1 VHRAAAFVCVAGS
14 GLIAQDPATPV
25 QTIRILGADADDARL
40 IHAALGLREGRAA
53 DAAAVKQALAAA
65 RRLGR
70 FQSVEGQWEGGVF
83 TLTVVPLKPVARV
96 TWMDGLPPK
105 AAKALLSPLPLGARF
120 GDLRL
125 QEWQS
130 DAKLRLRDGGWPEA
144 EPSLQRLEDGALL
157 QVTLH
162 LGPSAL
168 VRTVTVEGEL
178 GPYSAKKLQSIA
190 GLAPGKT
197 LWSGL
202 LARKAPQ
209 QLRER
214 FLKDKRLEGKAEVVW
229 DPAQGR
235 VSLQVQVGPKVQ
247 LKLKG
252 ASVGG
257 FLSTERSLSELLPES
272 RAAVYDPRLV
282 EEGARRLRRHF
293 KDQGYTEV
301 TVSAERQVL
310 EGPAEHPRKVV
321 VLHTAVLGTR
331 YALGDLV
338 FEGSSGVEKKELR
351 SATATSLRRLLGKAW
366 VGPELQRIIE
376 DRVRNLYR
384 LKGYPDVR
392 VHTEVEPPRGDRR
405 DVKVVVREGTRRLL
419 KSLDLELSPN
429 SGLDPMRF
437 REALIFWLQDHP
449 TPHRRKDGSH
459 DYPADRAH
467 LEGLAGV
474 LETLPPTPE
483 GGARFRIVSTLPVP
497 YVRSD
502 LAQVVSALRQQLM
515 AAGSENPQVRF
526 EDDGKSDQLLIQIPA
541 QPLDHFRRLVVRN
554 IDRTRPEA
562 LLREYPRQEGD
573 PFNPVELDQS
583 LGRAS
588 DLGAFS
594 RLDLSPLSEQPDQKE
609 MGWMRGD
616 LDLKTQERSPWT
628 YTSGFAYDNAQGYR
642 FLEGVQRNNL
652 GGMGRTV
659 DFSIRAG
666 DSTLRSKAL
675 KDLFPTGN
683 LNRSLDSYTLAYT
696 DPWFLPGSLDH
707 LLSPRT
713 QFRIEGAYLEE
724 AQPAFFA
731 RRRRVLSGLEW
742 KITERQTA
750 QLGYRYERA
759 DLGANRDASGN
770 ELISP
775 EDLKEFAR
783 TTLHSVVSA
792 PRLQVNVDSRDKP
805 NDPTQGAAFEGLLEF
820 GLQSF
825 GTSSNASFIRLDLR
839 NQWNW
844 PVGFQASA
852 GVFSVNLRVGIARPT
867 ANSVQEL
874 PLTERYFG
882 GGPFSVRG
890 VEPGFLGPTTYLGKR
905 DPATG
910 QLISGAVQLTPLGGQ
925 AIATANLEYR
935 FPLPVFGQSFWGEI
949 FVDGGQVYERIKAG
963 DRLRLQRDPLNPSG
977 PSVVVD
983 TGAPFPAWRV
993 TPGFGVILKLGFPIK
1008 LEYAADWRRI
1018 LGRPRTKQEQE
1029 TQLSTLLISAG
1040 FQY

>member
-1 VHRAAAFVCVAGS
+1 M
-14 GLIAQDPATPV
+14 
-25 QTIRILGADADDARL
+25 
-40 IHAALGLREGRAA
+40 REGGSA
-53 DAAAVKQALAAA
+53 DAATVSQALSAV

-70 FQSVEGQWEGGVF
+70 FQSVEGQMEEGVF
-83 TLTVVPLKPVARV
+83 TLRVVPLNPVARV
-96 TWMDGLPPK
+96 TWVDGLPPK
-105 AAKALLSPLPLGARF
+105 SAKALLPPLPLGGRF
-120 GDLRL
+120 GDVRL
-125 QEWQS
+125 QEWQT

-144 EPSLQRLEDGALL
+144 EPSLQRMEEGKLL

-162 LGPSAL
+162 LGQPAL
-168 VRTVTVEGEL
+168 VWTVAVEGEL

-190 GLAPGKT
+190 GLSPGQT

-209 QLRER
+209 LLRER
-214 FLKDKRLEGKAEVVW
+214 FLKDKRLEGKASVLW
-229 DPAQGR
+229 DAAQGR
-235 VSLQVQVGPKVQ
+235 VTVQVEVGPKVQ

-272 RAAVYDPRLV
+272 RAAVYDPRLL

-301 TVSAERQVL
+301 TVNAERQVL
-310 EGPAEHPRKVV
+310 DGPADHPAKVV
-321 VLHTAVLGTR
+321 FLHTAVLGTR

-338 FEGSSGVEKKELR
+338 FEGSSGVEQKELR
-351 SATATSLRRLLGKAW
+351 GVTATSLRRLLGKAW

-384 LKGYPDVR
+384 LKGYPEVR
-392 VHTEVEPPRGDRR
+392 VHTEVEAPRGSRC
-405 DVKVVVREGTRRLL
+405 DVKVVVREGTRRMLTE
-419 KSLDLELSPN
+419 LELELPPPST
-429 SGLDPMRF
+429 LDPMRF
-437 REALIFWLQDHP
+437 REGLIYWLQDHP
-449 TPHRRKDGSH
+449 TPHRRKDKSQ

-483 GGARFRIVSTLPVP
+483 GGARFRIVASAPVP

-502 LAQVVSALRQQLM
+502 LAQVVSALRQQLI

-526 EDDGKSDQLLIQIPA
+526 EDDGKSDRLLIRIPI

-562 LLREYPRQEGD
+562 LLREYPHQEGD
-573 PFNPVELDQS
+573 PYNLVELDQA

-594 RLDLSPLSEQPDQKE
+594 RLDLSPLSEQPDQKDA
-609 MGWMRGD
+609 GWTRGD
-616 LDLKTQERSPWT
+616 LDLKAQERSPWT
-628 YTSGFAYDNAQGYR
+628 FTSGFAYDNAQGYR

-652 GGMGRTV
+652 GGMGRTA
-659 DFSIRAG
+659 DFSVRAG

-675 KDLFPTGN
+675 KDLFPTGEF
-683 LNRSLDSYTLAYT
+683 NRSLDSYTLAYT
-696 DPWFLPGSLDH
+696 DPWFLPGALDR

-731 RRRRVLSGLEW
+731 RRRRVLAGLEW

-750 QLGYRYERA
+750 TLGYRYERA

-775 EDLKEFAR
+775 EDLQEFAS
-783 TTLHSVVSA
+783 TSLKSVISA
-792 PRLQVNVDSRDKP
+792 PRLQVRVDSRDKP
-805 NDPTQGAAFEGLLEF
+805 HDPTQGTAFEGLLEF

-825 GTSSNASFIRLDLR
+825 GTSSNASFVRLDLR
-839 NQWNW
+839 HQWNW

-852 GVFSVNLRVGIARPT
+852 GVFSANLRAGIARPT

-890 VEPGFLGPTTYLGKR
+890 VEPGFLGPTTYLVKR
-905 DPATG
+905 DKSAQPLPG
-910 QLISGAVQLTPLGGQ
+910 EVQLTPLGGQ

-935 FPLPVFGQSFWGEI
+935 FPLAFFGQSLWGEV
-949 FVDGGQVYERIKAG
+949 FVDGGQVYERVKPG
-963 DRLRLQRDPLNPSG
+963 ERLRLQRDPLNPAG
-977 PSVVVD
+977 PQVVVD

-993 TPGFGVILKLGFPIK
+993 TPGVGLILKLGFPIK

-1018 LGRPRTKQEQE
+1018 LGRPRTKQERE